1 MSEVLKTTP
10 TMRIEVSVSQQVLN
24 LYQGD
29 QVVASY
35 FVSTAEKGVGELM
48 GSEKTP
54 RGRHYIRAKIGA
66 GLPENAVFVGRRFTG
81 EIYGPELACAAP
93 YRDWILARI
102 LWLCGCEIGKNRLG
116 DVDSMRRFIYIH
128 GTPDTELMGIAK
140 SHGCIRMR
148 NAELVELF
156 DHVEPGCRVDI
167 LE

>member
-1 MSEVLKTTP
+1 MSGAIKNNS
-10 TMRIEVSVSQQVLN
+10 MRIEVSVSQQLLN
-24 LYQGD
+24 LYRD
-29 QVVASY
+29 EKVIASY
-35 FVSTAEKGVGELM
+35 FVSTAAKGVGEQA

-54 RGRHYIRAKIGA
+54 RGQHYIRAKIGA

-81 EIYGPELACAAP
+81 EVYCSELASSAP
-93 YRDWILARI
+93 NRDWILTRI
-102 LWLCGCEIGKNRLG
+102 LWLCGCEPGKNRLG
-116 DVDSMRRFIYIH
+116 EVDTMRRFIYIH

-156 DHVEPGCRVDI
+156 DLVEAGCRVDI